1 MWEGREDSMEKKG
14 RPVLLGNKDDC
25 MIGSHPF
32 LAFFFCMAPF
42 SVPWHFLLT
51 SLCYF
56 LKHTK

>member
-32 LAFFFCMAPF
+32 LAFFFF
-42 SVPWHFLLT
+42 VWLL
-51 SLCYF
+51 SLC
-56 LKHTK
+56 HGISS